1 MVDIKSGVDYRLKW
15 YVMAAVSMGIFLATI
30 DGSIVNI
37 ALPTLVDDL
46 HTDFTTIQWVVL
58 GYLLTITT
66 LMLSIGRWADMIGKK
81 RIYAWGFVVFT
92 LGSLACG
99 VSTNVYML
107 ISFRVLQAVGAAMMM
122 ALGMAIVTENFPPS
136 ERGKALGI
144 TGTIVS
150 IGIIAGP
157 TIGGLILGSF
167 SWHWIFF
174 VNLPVGIVGI
184 IMAIKFVPDVIPG
197 IRQKFDFPGAISLF
211 ISLICLLL
219 ALTVGEVSGFLS
231 LPVLLLAAV
240 FVLFMGIFIRVE
252 MKSPQPMIDLGL
264 FRNSLFSTNLVTG
277 AITFIASAGTV
288 ILMPFYL
295 ENLLH
300 YSPRMV
306 GILMAV
312 VPVFMGIFSP
322 ISGVLSDRYGTRALT
337 IAGLGITLV
346 GYIGITSLTLET
358 TAWGYVLRF
367 LPVGIGAGIF
377 QSPNNSAIMSEAPRD
392 RLGVASG
399 LLSLTRTLG
408 QITGIATLGAI
419 WSGRII
425 SRSLPEVVTS
435 SSEASPLIQVQALS
449 DTMIV
454 VIVLLAIRHHCQ
466 YLGLVQRKIRKT
478 DPKRI
483 AITNFHGSRITREP

>member
-1 MVDIKSGVDYRLKW
+1 
-15 YVMAAVSMGIFLATI
+15 MAAVSMGVFLATI

-37 ALPTLVDDL
+37 ALPTLAGDL
-46 HTDFTTIQWVVL
+46 RTDFTTIQWVVL
-58 GYLLTITT
+58 AYLLTITT

-81 RIYAWGFVVFT
+81 RIYTWGFVIFT

-99 VSTNVYML
+99 ISTHVYVL
-107 ISFRVLQAVGAAMMM
+107 IINRVIQAIGAAMMM

-144 TGTIVS
+144 TGLIVS

-174 VNLPVGIVGI
+174 VNLPVGILGI
-184 IMAIKFVPDVIPG
+184 ILVIKFVPNVIPG

-219 ALTVGEVSGFLS
+219 GLTVGEVNGFVT
-231 LPVLLLAAV
+231 LPVLLLAAG
-240 FVLFMGIFIRVE
+240 FIGFLLLFLRFESRSRE
-252 MKSPQPMIDLGL
+252 PMIDLGL
-264 FRNSLFSTNLVTG
+264 FRNSLFSTNLITG
-277 AITFIASAGTV
+277 AITFIASAGTT

-295 ENLLH
+295 ENLLN

-306 GILMAV
+306 GLLMAV
-312 VPVFMGIFSP
+312 VPVSMGIISP
-322 ISGVLSDRYGTRALT
+322 ISGILSDRWGTRALT
-337 IAGLGITLV
+337 IAGLGMLLIGYVGVSTL
-346 GYIGITSLTLET
+346 SLET
-358 TAWGYVLRF
+358 TALGYILRF

-377 QSPNNSAIMSEAPRD
+377 QSPNNSAIMSAAPRE

-408 QITGIATLGAI
+408 QIIGISTLGAI
-419 WSGRII
+419 WSARII
-425 SRSLPEVVTS
+425 SRSLPQSVTVTTD
-435 SSEASPLIQVQALS
+435 ASPLIQVLALN
-449 DTMIV
+449 DTSV
-454 VIVLLAIRHHCQ
+454 VVVVLLG
-466 YLGLVQRKIRKT
+466 LG
-478 DPKRI
+478 I
-483 AITNFHGSRITREP
+483 AVSIWALYKERSAARLETLPE

>member
-1 MVDIKSGVDYRLKW
+1 MADQNQSVDYHLKW
-15 YVMAAVSMGIFLATI
+15 FVMAAVSMGIFLATI

-37 ALPTLVDDL
+37 ALPTLVDNL
-46 HTDFTTIQWVVL
+46 NTDFTTIQWVVL
-58 GYLLTITT
+58 AYLLTITT
-66 LMLSIGRWADMIGKK
+66 LMLSFGRWADMIGKK
-81 RIYAWGFVVFT
+81 RIYTWGFVIFT

-107 ISFRVLQAVGAAMMM
+107 ITFRVFQAIGAAMMM
-122 ALGMAIVTENFPPS
+122 ALGMAIVTENFPPN

-144 TGTIVS
+144 SGLIVS

-174 VNLPVGIVGI
+174 VNLPVGILGI
-184 IMAIKFVPDVIPG
+184 IMVIKFVPDFIPG
-197 IRQKFDFPGAISLF
+197 IRQKFDFPGAVTLF

-219 ALTVGEVSGFLS
+219 SLTVGELDGFLT
-231 LPVLLLAAV
+231 LPVFLLGIGFIGFLV
-240 FVLFMGIFIRVE
+240 IFIRVE
-252 MKSPQPMIDLGL
+252 SRSPQPMIDLGL
-264 FRNSLFSTNLVTG
+264 FKSSLFNTNLVTG
-277 AITFIASAGTV
+277 SITFIASAGTM

-295 ENLLH
+295 ENLMH

-312 VPVFMGIFSP
+312 VPVSMGIFSP
-322 ISGVLSDRYGTRALT
+322 ISGVLSDRWGTRALT
-337 IAGLGITLV
+337 IAGLGMLLL
-346 GYIGITSLTLET
+346 GYIGVSTLTLET
-358 TAWGYVLRF
+358 SALGYVLRF

-408 QITGIATLGAI
+408 QITGIVTLGAI

-425 SRSLPEVVTS
+425 SRSLPEIVKS
-435 SSEASPLIQVQALS
+435 SSDASPLVQVQALS
-449 DTMIV
+449 DTTNV
-454 VIVLLAIRHHCQ
+454 VVMLLGFGIILSVVAW
-466 YLGLVQRKIRKT
+466 Y
-478 DPKRI
+478 
-483 AITNFHGSRITREP
+483 RERSTKQLESVAD